1 MKFEFKPPSESDPKG
16 KTGDDFEEEK
26 GQAEVDEEERSM
38 GEESLEGTWITIKNS
53 PNLNSQFYSTATTE
67 KGATLTGH

>member
-16 KTGDDFEEEK
+16 KTGDDFEEDK

-38 GEESLEGTWITIKNS
+38 G
-53 PNLNSQFYSTATTE
+53 
-67 KGATLTGH
+67 